1 MQCLGY
7 DTTQPV
13 TVDEMLHHCRAVK
26 RGAKHPL
33 IVGDMPF
40 GSYEVSPEQ
49 ALQVRK
55 PSRVFALHDYIML
68 YVVASAHTTAAPS
81 CLSSSDV

>member
-1 MQCLGY
+1 
-7 DTTQPV
+7 
-13 TVDEMLHHCRAVK
+13 VDEMLHHCRAVK

-49 ALQVRK
+49 ALQVRH
-55 PSRVFALHDYIML
+55 PFQVLALRE
-68 YVVASAHTTAAPS
+68 
-81 CLSSSDV
+81 

>member
-1 MQCLGY
+1 MLLASNLSQCLGY

-49 ALQVRK
+49 ALQVRT
-55 PSRVFALHDYIML
+55 PFRAL
-68 YVVASAHTTAAPS
+68 T
-81 CLSSSDV
+81 LSLQPALCN